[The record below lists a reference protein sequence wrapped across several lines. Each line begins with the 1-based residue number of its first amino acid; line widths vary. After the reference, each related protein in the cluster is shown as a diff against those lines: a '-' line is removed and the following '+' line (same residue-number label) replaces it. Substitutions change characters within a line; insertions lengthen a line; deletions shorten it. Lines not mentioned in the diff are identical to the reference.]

1 MERLLGAL
9 AADDD
14 PGDDGPGP
22 GRHRPGGVPLL
33 SVPSSLRTAQLRVT
47 PAAVWG
53 LVLVVVA
60 VAAVLGVRVAWA
72 ERSAQPTPVSVAPA
86 PTDPGQSRPRPADPA
101 VMAETEP
108 VESGVS
114 GSEEAN
120 PGVGESYEAAAGAP
134 SGPGPGHAGSPTAP
148 APVVV
153 HVIGAVRRPGVVP
166 VPPGSRVHEAVHG
179 AGGLS
184 DDADLTRINLARVV
198 GDGERIWVPVRGEEP
213 PDDVAL
219 APVDGSS
226 GPAGA
231 GGSTSP
237 GPGVGG
243 AGGAGTPLVDVN
255 TADQTLLE
263 TLPGVGPVTA
273 QRILQWRSDNGRFSA
288 PEELLEVS
296 GIGPRTL
303 EQLRPHITVGG

>member
-9 AADDD
+9 AADEG
-14 PGDDGPGP
+14 PRGDREPAP
-22 GRHRPGGVPLL
+22 GRHRPHRVPLL
-33 SVPSSLRTAQLRVT
+33 AVPSSLRTARLRVT

-72 ERSAQPTPVSVAPA
+72 ERSAQPTPVPVAPA
-86 PTDPGQSRPRPADPA
+86 PTDPDQGGALAEGGLTGGQADPDIPADL
-101 VMAETEP
+101 
-108 VESGVS
+108 
-114 GSEEAN
+114 
-120 PGVGESYEAAAGAP
+120 
-134 SGPGPGHAGSPTAP
+134 GPEDVGSPTTTP
-148 APVVV
+148 DQVVV
-153 HVIGAVRRPGVVP
+153 HLIGAVRRPGVVP
-166 VPPGSRVHEAVHG
+166 VPPGSRVHDAVDG

-213 PDDVAL
+213 PDEIAGRSAGPVEG
-219 APVDGSS
+219 APGS
-226 GPAGA
+226 AGA
-231 GGSTSP
+231 GGSASP
-237 GPGVGG
+237 GPDGDGTDG
-243 AGGAGTPLVDVN
+243 SGTPLVDIN
-255 TADQTLLE
+255 TADQPLLE

-273 QRILQWRSDNGRFSA
+273 QRILQWRTDNGRFST

>member
-14 PGDDGPGP
+14 PRDSDDPAA
-22 GRHRPGGVPLL
+22 GRHRPHSVPLL
-33 SVPSSLRTAQLRVT
+33 SLPSSLRTARLRVT

-53 LVLVVVA
+53 LVLVVVT
-60 VAAVLGVRVAWA
+60 VGVVLGVRVAWA
-72 ERSAQPTPVSVAPA
+72 ERSAQPTPVPVAPA
-86 PTDPGQSRPRPADPA
+86 PTDPGDSTLGPADVPGA
-101 VMAETEP
+101 QRAEAGQVPDRT
-108 VESGVS
+108 SDQ
-114 GSEEAN
+114 
-120 PGVGESYEAAAGAP
+120 AGAGDP
-134 SGPGPGHAGSPTAP
+134 PGPEPGDAGSATAHQD
-148 APVVV
+148 VVV
-153 HVIGAVRRPGVVP
+153 HMIGAVRRPGVVP
-166 VPPGSRVHEAVHG
+166 VPPGSRVTDAVDG

-213 PDDVAL
+213 PADVGGSPAGL
-219 APVDGSS
+219 VDGA
-226 GPAGA
+226 PGA
-231 GGSTSP
+231 T
-237 GPGVGG
+237 G
-243 AGGAGTPLVDVN
+243 AGGAASPDPDRAGPGPGTPLVDIN
-255 TADQTLLE
+255 TADQPLLE

-303 EQLRPHITVGG
+303 EQLSPHITVGG